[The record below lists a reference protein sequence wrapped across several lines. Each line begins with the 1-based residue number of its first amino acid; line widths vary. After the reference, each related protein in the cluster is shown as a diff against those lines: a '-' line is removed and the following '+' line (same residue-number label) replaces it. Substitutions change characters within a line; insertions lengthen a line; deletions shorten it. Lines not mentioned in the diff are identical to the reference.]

1 MPMDTSDR
9 EHRSGEALS
18 KGAGAPRSGDL
29 PPRPDMPETP
39 SNRVYSKES
48 ETKDHGVATEVI
60 SLLARLAV
68 EDTPGAHPADEP
80 YAGGRVYRLWG
91 RLGGPAVQL
100 RRDGGRFSAFVRL
113 AVDYGADIRSVAR
126 EVQRRVRED
135 VERFTG
141 HVLDAVDVFVE
152 EVRERKGRPPEL
164 PAAEAGRSEGA
175 RSEERDRSAGNSA
188 EPGDRQGDAD
198 FSEAHH
204 EGRSAVA
211 DEG

>member
-1 MPMDTSDR
+1 
-9 EHRSGEALS
+9 
-18 KGAGAPRSGDL
+18 
-29 PPRPDMPETP
+29 MPETP

-152 EVRERKGRPPEL
+152 EVRERKGDLPSSPPRRPD
-164 PAAEAGRSEGA
+164 GRRA
-175 RSEERDRSAGNSA
+175 RVRRKGIAQRETRRSREIARAMPTSPRLTTRDV
-188 EPGDRQGDAD
+188 PP
-198 FSEAHH
+198 
-204 EGRSAVA
+204 
-211 DEG
+211 